1 MLNKMDSD
9 DRERVYD
16 NLLDV
21 LNDEAFALADYHLR
35 CGSNIT
41 EDNNHLHSFILRAE
55 KELTEYYQKFRL
67 TLVSTNEQVYY
78 LQAQRQSMIS
88 KARLD
93 PLTMVIG
100 LTIVAMQLDQATTN
114 YEWLTTENMIERL
127 RTQLSDARFASLV
140 RRKGAVQTGFDHTKV
155 MQEVHK
161 SLMRLANLNFI
172 QLSKDKGAFWP
183 TNAIYRFV
191 DPLRG
196 LSDPAGLPDHIATLI
211 SEGYL
216 TAPAIPENGGLKG
229 RSPISPS
236 PEAIDESNFD
246 LFDDVSEESEEF
258 EQ

>member
-1 MLNKMDSD
+1 MLNQMDSD
-9 DRERVYD
+9 DRERIYD
-16 NLLDV
+16 SLLDV
-21 LNDEAFALADYHLR
+21 LNDEVFALADYRLR

-41 EDNNHLHSFILRAE
+41 EEDNQLHSFILRAE
-55 KELTEYYQKFRL
+55 NELTDYYQKFRL

-100 LTIVAMQLDQATTN
+100 LTIVAMQLDQATAN
-114 YEWLTTENMIERL
+114 YEWLTTENMVERL
-127 RTQLSDARFASLV
+127 RTQLSDTRFASLV
-140 RRKGAVQTGFDHTKV
+140 RRKGGVQTGFDHTKV
-155 MQEVHK
+155 MQDIHK

-196 LSDPAGLPDHIATLI
+196 LSDPTGLSEHISTLI

-216 TAPAIPENGGLKG
+216 TDSTIPENSESKEH
-229 RSPISPS
+229 SPTRLRQK
-236 PEAIDESNFD
+236 AADENNLD
-246 LFDDVSEESEEF
+246 LFGDASEESEEF